1 MRAVRWMFD
10 TEQGARP
17 GKTSTATDK
26 YPPLMAQISRFIDH
40 LAKKHPKV
48 SLRALFR
55 AAMEPPGPHCAT
67 LGAFAAS
74 ARTVTLTPF
83 LPAEK
88 PMPIRHCIVHLID
101 KKPDGSPAVLHA
113 RDTELQASQ
122 AIEHML
128 ADLNE
133 SYNAKQ
139 GKAWGF
145 FHAESGAHPFSGWL
159 KEYLDNDKD
168 FTSFT
173 RTAVEHLQKL
183 MEESN
188 LSTGG
193 HVVFAHYQQGMTDY
207 LAIALLHHSEGV
219 AVNDALDVTPSR
231 HLDLGQL
238 HLAARVNL
246 SEWQNNKQSK
256 QYISFIKG
264 KNGKKVSEY
273 FRDFIGCQEG
283 VDGPGETR
291 TLLKAFSDFV
301 ESEDLPEEDAREK
314 TQALV
319 DYASSQSKMGEPM
332 ALEEL
337 SGLIDE
343 ERPRAFY
350 DHIRNKDYGL
360 SPEIPAD
367 KRTLNQFRRFTGR
380 AEGLSISFEAHLL
393 GSKIEYDEEAG
404 TLIIKGLPTQLT
416 DQLKRR
422 KD

>member
-1 MRAVRWMFD
+1 
-10 TEQGARP
+10 
-17 GKTSTATDK
+17 
-26 YPPLMAQISRFIDH
+26 
-40 LAKKHPKV
+40 
-48 SLRALFR
+48 
-55 AAMEPPGPHCAT
+55 
-67 LGAFAAS
+67 
-74 ARTVTLTPF
+74 
-83 LPAEK
+83 
-88 PMPIRHCIVHLID
+88 MPIRHCIVHLID

-113 RDTELQASQ
+113 RDTELGASD
-122 AIEHML
+122 AIENLL
-128 ADLNE
+128 ADLND

-145 FHAESGAHPFSGWL
+145 FHGESGAYPLSGWL
-159 KEYLDNDKD
+159 KQYLEDEKD
-168 FTSFT
+168 FTAFS

-193 HVVFAHYQQGMTDY
+193 HILFAHYQQGMTDY

-219 AVNDALDVTPSR
+219 AVNAELDVTPSR

-238 HLAARVNL
+238 HLAARINL
-246 SEWQNNKQSK
+246 SEWKNNQNSK

-264 KNGKKVSEY
+264 KNGKKVSDY

-301 ESEDLPEEDAREK
+301 ESEDLPEEAAREK
-314 TQALV
+314 TQTLV
-319 DYASSQSKMGEPM
+319 EYATTQTKLGEPVT
-332 ALEEL
+332 LEEL
-337 SGLIDE
+337 SSLIDE
-343 ERPRAFY
+343 DRLKAFY

-393 GSKIEYDEEAG
+393 GDKVEYDEAAG
-404 TLIIKGLPTQLT
+404 TLIIKGLPTTLV

>member
-1 MRAVRWMFD
+1 
-10 TEQGARP
+10 
-17 GKTSTATDK
+17 
-26 YPPLMAQISRFIDH
+26 
-40 LAKKHPKV
+40 
-48 SLRALFR
+48 
-55 AAMEPPGPHCAT
+55 
-67 LGAFAAS
+67 
-74 ARTVTLTPF
+74 
-83 LPAEK
+83 
-88 PMPIRHCIVHLID
+88 MPIRHCIVHLID

-113 RDTELQASQ
+113 RDAELEASQ
-122 AIEHML
+122 AIENML

-139 GKAWGF
+139 GKAWGL
-145 FHAESGAHPFSGWL
+145 FHEESAAFPFSGWL
-159 KEYLDNDKD
+159 KTYLDDGQD
-168 FTSFT
+168 FTAFS
-173 RTAVEHLQKL
+173 RQAVEHLQKL

-188 LSTGG
+188 LSAGG
-193 HVVFAHYQQGMTDY
+193 HVLFAHYQQGMTDY

-219 AVNDALDVTPSR
+219 AVNDALDVTPAK

-238 HLAARVNL
+238 HLAARINI
-246 SEWQNNKQSK
+246 SEWRNNPNSK

-301 ESEDLPEEDAREK
+301 ESEDLPEEQARDK
-314 TQALV
+314 TKTLVSYATSQAK
-319 DYASSQSKMGEPM
+319 QGEPIT
-332 ALEEL
+332 LEEL

-343 ERPRAFY
+343 DRPKAFY
-350 DHIRNKDYGL
+350 EHIRNKDYGL

-367 KRTLNQFRRFTGR
+367 KRTLSQFQRFTGR

-393 GSKIEYDEEAG
+393 GSKIEFNEDSG
-404 TLIIKGLPTQLT
+404 TLVIHNLPTQLV

-422 KD
+422 KN

>member
-1 MRAVRWMFD
+1 
-10 TEQGARP
+10 
-17 GKTSTATDK
+17 
-26 YPPLMAQISRFIDH
+26 
-40 LAKKHPKV
+40 
-48 SLRALFR
+48 
-55 AAMEPPGPHCAT
+55 
-67 LGAFAAS
+67 
-74 ARTVTLTPF
+74 
-83 LPAEK
+83 
-88 PMPIRHCIVHLID
+88 MPIRHCIVHLID

-113 RDTELQASQ
+113 RDHELGASD
-122 AIEHML
+122 AIENLL
-128 ADLNE
+128 ADLND

-145 FHAESGAHPFSGWL
+145 FHGESGAYPFSGWL
-159 KEYLDNDKD
+159 KQYLGDEKD
-168 FTSFT
+168 FTAFS
-173 RTAVEHLQKL
+173 RIAVEHLQKL

-193 HVVFAHYQQGMTDY
+193 HVLFAHYQQGMTDY

-219 AVNDALDVTPSR
+219 AVNAELDVTPSR

-238 HLAARVNL
+238 HLAARINL
-246 SEWQNNKQSK
+246 SEWKNNQNSR

-301 ESEDLPEEDAREK
+301 ESEDLPEEAAREK
-314 TQALV
+314 TQTLV
-319 DYASSQSKMGEPM
+319 DYATSQTKAGEPVT
-332 ALEEL
+332 LTEL

-393 GSKIEYDEEAG
+393 GSKVEYDEEAG
-404 TLIIKGLPTQLT
+404 TLVIKGLPTQLI

>member
-1 MRAVRWMFD
+1 MQVFRGFQPK
-10 TEQGARP
+10 THKIEQKSNNRHFCQHPA
-17 GKTSTATDK
+17 TA
-26 YPPLMAQISRFIDH
+26 
-40 LAKKHPKV
+40 
-48 SLRALFR
+48 
-55 AAMEPPGPHCAT
+55 PPGTWGKLDPFCS
-67 LGAFAAS
+67 AAPD
-74 ARTVTLTPF
+74 RPRL
-83 LPAEK
+83 AET

-113 RDTELQASQ
+113 RDSELAASD
-122 AIEHML
+122 AIENLL
-128 ADLNE
+128 ADLND

-145 FHAESGAHPFSGWL
+145 FHGESGAYPLSGWL
-159 KEYLDNDKD
+159 KQYLEDEKD
-168 FTSFT
+168 FAAFS

-193 HVVFAHYQQGMTDY
+193 HILFAHYQQGMTDY

-219 AVNDALDVTPSR
+219 AVNAELDVTPSR

-238 HLAARVNL
+238 HLAARINL
-246 SEWQNNKQSK
+246 SEWKNNQNSR

-264 KNGKKVSEY
+264 KNGKKVSDY

-301 ESEDLPEEDAREK
+301 ESEDLPEESAREK
-314 TQALV
+314 TQTLV
-319 DYASSQSKMGEPM
+319 DYATTQTKLGEPVT
-332 ALEEL
+332 LEEL
-337 SGLIDE
+337 SSLIDE
-343 ERPRAFY
+343 DRPKAFY

-393 GSKIEYDEEAG
+393 GDKVEYDEVAG
-404 TLIIKGLPTQLT
+404 TLIIKGLPTQLV